1 MTLVF
6 AFLTLFFVFFVSA
19 HKRALKREEEKSLSR
34 EREFVEKIKIER
46 KEIEKLLQEMQG
58 PL

>member
-6 AFLTLFFVFFVSA
+6 AFLALFLFVSA
-19 HKRALKREEEKSLSR
+19 HKRALKREEENSLSR

-46 KEIEKLLQEMQG
+46 KEIEKLLQGMQG